1 MGLFVTFEG
10 VEGSGKTTLINRL
23 YDEMLRLGYPVVKT
37 REPGGNKISEQIRNI
52 ILDVDN
58 CEMDYRT
65 EALLYAASRRQH
77 LVEVIRPALEA
88 GATVIC
94 DRFLD
99 SSLAYQGYARGLGIE
114 KVYDINLYATE
125 GILPDV
131 TVYIDVAPEEGLSR
145 ITNSHRKV
153 DRLDLETAAFHTKV
167 REGYLLVAGMFP
179 DRIRVVDGSQPLD
192 RIYADIK
199 EIVFAKIP
207 RR

>member
-99 SSLAYQGYARGLGIE
+99 SSLAYQGHARGLGIE

-131 TVYIDVAPEEGLSR
+131 TVYIDVAPEEG
-145 ITNSHRKV
+145 
-153 DRLDLETAAFHTKV
+153 
-167 REGYLLVAGMFP
+167 
-179 DRIRVVDGSQPLD
+179 
-192 RIYADIK
+192 
-199 EIVFAKIP
+199 
-207 RR
+207 